1 LLRCAFSFRPDKQND
16 VAVPATYH
24 PVPAPDWAA
33 TPAMKPQIG
42 SFINILFLAAIM
54 VSVLGLAM
62 FTEINR
68 RFEMEDNVNQEDAY
82 WSFGIQNRT
91 PN

>member
-1 LLRCAFSFRPDKQND
+1 LVTLRLFFRTDKQND

-42 SFINILFLAAIM
+42 IFINNLFLAAIM
-54 VSVLGLAM
+54 VSVAG
-62 FTEINR
+62 ISDVHR
-68 RFEMEDNVNQEDAY
+68 NQ
-82 WSFGIQNRT
+82 SQL
-91 PN
+91 